1 MNPDSVWENICNQ
14 FLLRSDK
21 LNWCLIHWYD
31 LMQVSKRE
39 PSFACRGWRISERC
53 DLSWKLL
60 WLRVAARS
68 QVHTNTSSRPA
79 GRFLQPLSFQQTE
92 FQCEPPP
99 LQRLTRGIEEAGKG
113 DLLWKHYRMHQTS
126 TLWQG
131 FAGLISQVRAQQ
143 RSLFA
148 TMSSVYS
155 YKKKTKSFLYQ
166 ILHYVK
172 KSNKNCN

>member
-131 FAGLISQVRAQQ
+131 FAGLMGQGTTRVLCNQLIHKKGEFAML
-143 RSLFA
+143 SLE
-148 TMSSVYS
+148 Y
-155 YKKKTKSFLYQ
+155 Y
-166 ILHYVK
+166 YV
-172 KSNKNCN
+172 CLAIFRI